1 VLGAENVLL
10 KGYLFMPKAD
20 VIADLRNARAKL
32 LHAIEGL
39 TDDQMLQVGAV
50 GIWSVK
56 DVLSHLVA
64 WEAELV
70 TTLSMLEQHKRLAP
84 RIVEIED
91 IDDWNDDQYRSSAAR
106 PLAAV
111 LEDFH
116 GVHKHLLGVLE
127 RLDNRTL
134 DDNRL
139 WPWMEG
145 EPLSYLVAENAIWH
159 EEEHADD
166 IEAWREQN
174 GI

>member
-1 VLGAENVLL
+1 
-10 KGYLFMPKAD
+10 MPKAD
-20 VIADLRNARAKL
+20 VIADLRAARERL
-32 LHAIEGL
+32 LRAIDGL
-39 TDDQMLQVGAV
+39 SDAHMYQVGAA

-56 DVLSHLVA
+56 DMLAHLVV

-70 TTLSMLEQHKRLAP
+70 TALNQLEQHKRRAP

-91 IDDWNDDQYRSSAAR
+91 IDTYNEEQYRANAAR
-106 PLAAV
+106 PLDLI

-116 GVHKHLLGVLE
+116 GVHKQLVRTLE
-127 RLDNRTL
+127 SLDDRIL

-166 IEAWREQN
+166 IEAWREAE
-174 GI
+174 GL

>member
-1 VLGAENVLL
+1 
-10 KGYLFMPKAD
+10 MPKAD
-20 VIADLRNARAKL
+20 VIADVRAARARL
-32 LHAIEGL
+32 LQAIDGL
-39 TDDQMLQVGAV
+39 TDDQMHRVGAV

-56 DVLSHLVA
+56 DVLGHLVA

-70 TTLSMLEQHKRLAP
+70 TTLARLEQHNRHPP

-91 IDDWNDDQYRSSAAR
+91 IDEWNAEQYHVNAAR
-106 PLAAV
+106 SLAAV

-116 GVHKHLLGVLE
+116 GVHKHLIQVLGE
-127 RLDNRTL
+127 LDNRTL
-134 DDNRL
+134 DDNRR

-145 EPLSYLVAENAIWH
+145 EPLSYLVGENAIWH

-166 IEAWREQN
+166 ILAWRDAE